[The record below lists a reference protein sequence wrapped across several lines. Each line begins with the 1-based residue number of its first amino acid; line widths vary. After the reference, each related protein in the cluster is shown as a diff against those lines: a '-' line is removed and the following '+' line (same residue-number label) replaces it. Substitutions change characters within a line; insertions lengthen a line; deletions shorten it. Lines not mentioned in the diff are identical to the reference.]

1 MARFHPKLAPSRP
14 RLPDDALPDDA
25 LEEEMAAMPY
35 NAADR
40 HEDANAATLAFAS
53 GRTVIGL
60 RHADAFDRS
69 PALCRRTFYLTH
81 IDENQDLNN
90 GH

>member
-1 MARFHPKLAPSRP
+1 MARFHPKLVPSRP
-14 RLPDDALPDDA
+14 SLPDSA

-40 HEDANAATLAFAS
+40 HEDANAAMLAFALGGAS
-53 GRTVIGL
+53 GRAAIGL
-60 RHADAFDRS
+60 RNADTFDRS
-69 PALCRRTFYLTH
+69 PAICRRTFNLTH

>member
-14 RLPDDALPDDA
+14 SLPDDA

-35 NAADR
+35 NTAAPDR
-40 HEDANAATLAFAS
+40 F
-53 GRTVIGL
+53 
-60 RHADAFDRS
+60 
-69 PALCRRTFYLTH
+69 PAICRRTFYLTH